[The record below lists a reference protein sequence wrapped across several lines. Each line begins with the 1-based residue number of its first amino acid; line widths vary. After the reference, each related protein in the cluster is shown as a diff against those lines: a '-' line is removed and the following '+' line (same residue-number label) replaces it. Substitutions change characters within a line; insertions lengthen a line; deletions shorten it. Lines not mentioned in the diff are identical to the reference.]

1 MTAAQAADLIQDG
14 DTVGLMGGGGGLMEA
29 SHLFEAIQQRFLS
42 TQRPR
47 NLTVMHALGIG
58 DKKTTGMNCFA
69 HEGLV
74 KRVIGGHWVWSPA
87 MQQLALNEKI
97 EAYILP
103 GGVSSQLMREI
114 GAGRPGLFTH
124 VGLGTVCDPRLGG
137 GKMNTSAKD
146 DLSEVV
152 VMDGREYLRYKPF
165 PIHVAIVRASAAD
178 EDGNISFEHEA
189 ANLDAQSLALA
200 AKNSDGKVIVQVKE
214 RLPRGS
220 LKAREVRIPA
230 AWVVIPTEVRLTFEE
245 VPESV
250 RTVPER
256 LLKFEF

>member
-1 MTAAQAADLIQDG
+1 MNNAMSTKFMSAAQAALLINDG

-29 SHLFEAIQQRFLS
+29 THLFEAVQNRFLS
-42 TQRPR
+42 TQHPKQ
-47 NLTVMHALGIG
+47 LTMIHALGIG
-58 DKKTTGMNCFA
+58 DKKTKGMNCFA
-69 HEGLV
+69 HAGMV

-87 MQQLALNEKI
+87 MQQLALNEQI

-114 GAGRPGLFTH
+114 GAGRPGLFTQ

-137 GKMNTSAKD
+137 GKMNASAKE

-152 VMDGREYLRYKPF
+152 QIDGQEYLRYKPF

-178 EDGNISFEHEA
+178 EDGNISFENEA

-200 AKNSDGKVIVQVKE
+200 ARNSNGKVIVQVKQ
-214 RLPRGS
+214 RL
-220 LKAREVRIPA
+220 
-230 AWVVIPTEVRLTFEE
+230 
-245 VPESV
+245 
-250 RTVPER
+250 
-256 LLKFEF
+256 